1 MTERVAAPW
10 QENVDRFY
18 FRHGKCCAGCD
29 WWRSLSSLVGNCTKS
44 KIVSG
49 TERGDM
55 LGIRW
60 TSLRLSTGHAVTA
73 RDYVCGQFK
82 DEFDWTSLPL
92 PYRKRVGQ
100 IDGHGETAGSA
111 EEK

>member
-1 MTERVAAPW
+1 MTEQAEAAW
-10 QENVDRFY
+10 QEKVDTFY

-29 WWRSLSSLVGNCTKS
+29 WWHSLSSLVGECAMS

-49 TERGDM
+49 PERGDM
-55 LGIRW
+55 LGITRS
-60 TSLRLSTGHAVTA
+60 SLRLLAGHAVTP

-100 IDGHGETAGSA
+100 LNHDC
-111 EEK
+111 